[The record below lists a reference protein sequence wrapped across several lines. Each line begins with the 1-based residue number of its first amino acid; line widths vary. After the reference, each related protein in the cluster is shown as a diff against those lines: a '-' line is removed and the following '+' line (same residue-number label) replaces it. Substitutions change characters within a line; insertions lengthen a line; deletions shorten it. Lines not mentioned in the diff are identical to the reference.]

1 MSKVLVVEALDQLI
15 GALERRGYTVI
26 GPAVRNGTVLLD
38 EVTASATCPS
48 GGRTSRRRAPTG
60 LRRRDDQAVFGYAV
74 GPESPRRRLSSPRR
88 TLWQATRDDDGF
100 DVHEGAA
107 EPTRYAFP
115 GVRACELAAVGIQDR
130 VFVDGPYP
138 DPAYAAARDEAF
150 VRGRDLRRAGGHLP
164 LRLDGHRPGGA
175 VRPRPGPDRAHRSS
189 SATVAGPLRP
199 VAGRGVDHHARGR
212 RAHQGGPAVLAPAG
226 DHRRLRHRR
235 RHPGPQGTCQRRE
248 VRGRGVRHSSFV
260 STLATSTAI
269 AAQVPADFYVRVDLP
284 SGDRPLPAHA
294 RRVNVIV
301 AGKQPALQYL
311 DMDAA
316 VTNCTKGIGIWE
328 WASND
333 EGADPDVGRTCPR
346 SVAGSGR
353 ADPTTAVGP
362 ESSAGSWAMMRL
374 CPTAGCLS

>member
-100 DVHEGAA
+100 DVHEGAV

-189 SATVAGPLRP
+189 SATVAGPYDLSLVEGSITTPEDAERIKA
-199 VAGRGVDHHARGR
+199 VR
-212 RAHQGGPAVLAPAG
+212 RSS
-226 DHRRLRHRR
+226 RRLVTIGACATAGGIQALREL
-235 RHPGPQGTCQRRE
+235 CQRRE
-248 VRGRGVRHSSFV
+248 VRGRGVRHSQ
-260 STLATSTAI
+260 LRLHPGHINRHRRPGARGLLRPGR
-269 AAQVPADFYVRVDLP
+269 PAF
-284 SGDRPLPAHA
+284 G
-294 RRVNVIV
+294 
-301 AGKQPALQYL
+301 
-311 DMDAA
+311 
-316 VTNCTKGIGIWE
+316 
-328 WASND
+328 
-333 EGADPDVGRTCPR
+333 
-346 SVAGSGR
+346 
-353 ADPTTAVGP
+353 
-362 ESSAGSWAMMRL
+362 
-374 CPTAGCLS
+374 